1 MSGLTALASQVIWT
15 RLLSLVFGASVYTF
29 SLILAVFLAG
39 LGIGSAAGAALG
51 TRRDP
56 RVALGWCQLLLCG
69 AMAGAGHLIAG
80 WLPYLPNEAIA
91 DPWARFQLDLWRCLP
106 VVLPGAILWGASF
119 PLALA
124 AAAKP
129 GQDPGRLVGGV
140 YAANT
145 AGAIVGALAASL
157 IMVSVLGTQHA
168 QQLLILV
175 SILSGLVLL
184 APRLFG
190 FGIATVRLKPDAT
203 PSARVRLKP
212 DATPAAIARVLAA
225 AALVGF
231 AAWRVPPIPGS
242 LAAYGRYSATWND
255 VATILYVGEGLNAFI
270 AVSRG
275 PTGVLSY
282 HAAGKVQAS
291 SEGEDMRLQRMLGH
305 FTHLM
310 PARPRNVLVIGL
322 GAGATAGA
330 SSIGPGVERM
340 TIAEIEAA
348 RRDRVALLRGL
359 QLRRRAT
366 TRRSRST

>member
-184 APRLFG
+184 TPRLSG
-190 FGIATVRLKPDAT
+190 VR
-203 PSARVRLKP
+203 
-212 DATPAAIARVLAA
+212 PAAIARVLAA

-242 LAAYGRYSATWND
+242 LAAYRPVLRHVERCGDDPVRR
-255 VATILYVGEGLNAFI
+255 
-270 AVSRG
+270 RG
-275 PTGVLSY
+275 
-282 HAAGKVQAS
+282 A
-291 SEGEDMRLQRMLGH
+291 ERLHRRL
-305 FTHLM
+305 
-310 PARPRNVLVIGL
+310 ARPDRRAQLPRRRQ
-322 GAGATAGA
+322 GA
-330 SSIGPGVERM
+330 GVERRRGH
-340 TIAEIEAA
+340 APAAHARPLLAPHAGAAAQRARDWA
-348 RRDRVALLRGL
+348 RRGRHG
-359 QLRRRAT
+359 RRRL
-366 TRRSRST
+366 RSGPASSG

>member
-1 MSGLTALASQVIWT
+1 MPPWEAATSRFAASSSAACLLPPTLLMGATLPAIARWVRSTPAGVSWLGVFYAGNIGGAVLGSLLAGFYLLRVHDMAIATYVAAGLNVSVALAALRLSRRAPYRPGGVRARGVARGRPDMPSSIW
-15 RLLSLVFGASVYTF
+15 RPRCPGSRRSHRRSSGRACSRSCSARRVYTF

-56 RVALGWCQLLLCG
+56 RVALGWCQMLLCG

-157 IMVSVLGTQHA
+157 IMVRVLGTQHA

-175 SILSGLVLL
+175 SILSALVLL
-184 APRLFG
+184 TPRL
-190 FGIATVRLKPDAT
+190 R
-203 PSARVRLKP
+203 RR
-212 DATPAAIARVLAA
+212 R
-225 AALVGF
+225 
-231 AAWRVPPIPGS
+231 
-242 LAAYGRYSATWND
+242 
-255 VATILYVGEGLNAFI
+255 
-270 AVSRG
+270 
-275 PTGVLSY
+275 
-282 HAAGKVQAS
+282 
-291 SEGEDMRLQRMLGH
+291 
-305 FTHLM
+305 
-310 PARPRNVLVIGL
+310 ARPRSRGCWLPRPWWDL
-322 GAGATAGA
+322 PRGACRPFRAVWRRTAGT
-330 SSIGPGVERM
+330 PP
-340 TIAEIEAA
+340 
-348 RRDRVALLRGL
+348 RG
-359 QLRRRAT
+359 T
-366 TRRSRST
+366 MWRRSCTSARG